1 MSSFVPKSYSS
12 LRAGYSYAAAVKDLT
27 AGITVGIISLPL
39 AMAFAM
45 GAGLDPERGLFT
57 AIIAGFLI
65 SLLGGS
71 RYQIGGPTG
80 AFVVLIYDVVVRHG
94 YQGLVTATLLAGI
107 MLILFGVL
115 RCGVLIRFIPHSVI
129 LGFTAGLAVV
139 IMINQV
145 KDFLGLQIANPAADA
160 IGRLQQYWP
169 LLSTAQLS
177 ATFIGTAT
185 IALLLFFKK
194 NLKKFPAPVVAL
206 TCITLISTFFQFPVE
221 TIKSRFG
228 EIPSHL
234 PPFSLPDLSFDMLRK
249 VFPDALAIALL
260 GAIES
265 LLSCLIADGLTGSRH
280 RSNCELIAQ
289 GIGNIASVLFGGIPA
304 TGALART
311 SANVQLGA
319 QTPVAGMTHAVTLFV
334 LMALFAP
341 FASLMPLPALAAI
354 LGFVAWNMLEL
365 KHVFELIRT
374 SYVDG
379 LILLITAA
387 ITITVDITA
396 AVQTGVLLST
406 ILFLKK
412 IRESATGRILVELDE
427 KKTEQGELLP
437 GVTPPS
443 GVTIFDLEGPYF
455 FAISDLL
462 NELMEQ
468 VEHRPKVLIIRLRA
482 VPFIDS
488 SGLSAINRFTHYW
501 RKQGVT
507 TLFVEARPELVKSL
521 LKLPLPAKTRELPY
535 ASSLTQGLEHATRLL
550 ATSSITE
557 STDIAL
563 LGTSS

>member
-1 MSSFVPKSYSS
+1 
-12 LRAGYSYAAAVKDLT
+12 
-27 AGITVGIISLPL
+27 
-39 AMAFAM
+39 
-45 GAGLDPERGLFT
+45 
-57 AIIAGFLI
+57 
-65 SLLGGS
+65 
-71 RYQIGGPTG
+71 
-80 AFVVLIYDVVVRHG
+80 
-94 YQGLVTATLLAGI
+94 
-107 MLILFGVL
+107 
-115 RCGVLIRFIPHSVI
+115 
-129 LGFTAGLAVV
+129 
-139 IMINQV
+139 
-145 KDFLGLQIANPAADA
+145 
-160 IGRLQQYWP
+160 
-169 LLSTAQLS
+169 
-177 ATFIGTAT
+177 
-185 IALLLFFKK
+185 
-194 NLKKFPAPVVAL
+194 
-206 TCITLISTFFQFPVE
+206 
-221 TIKSRFG
+221 
-228 EIPSHL
+228 
-234 PPFSLPDLSFDMLRK
+234 
-249 VFPDALAIALL
+249 
-260 GAIES
+260 
-265 LLSCLIADGLTGSRH
+265 
-280 RSNCELIAQ
+280 LIAQ

-374 SYVDG
+374 SYIDG

-412 IRESATGRILVELDE
+412 MRESATGRILVELDE
-427 KKTEQGELLP
+427 KKTEQGELP
-437 GVTPPS
+437 PVVTPC

-501 RKQGVT
+501 EKQGVT
-507 TLFVEARPELVKSL
+507 ILFVEGRSELVKSL
-521 LKLPLPAKTRELPY
+521 LKLQLPAKTGELPY
-535 ASSLTQGLEHATRLL
+535 ASSLTQGLEHAKRLL
-550 ATSSITE
+550 DTSSITE